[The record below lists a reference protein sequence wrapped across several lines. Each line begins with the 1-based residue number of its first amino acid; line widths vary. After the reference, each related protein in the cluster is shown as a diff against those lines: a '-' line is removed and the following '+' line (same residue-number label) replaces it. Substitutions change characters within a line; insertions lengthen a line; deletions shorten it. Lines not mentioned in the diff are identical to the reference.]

1 MFFLKIA
8 LIKLIKEK
16 IQVKN
21 VNQDY
26 QIAAELESENKNNNL
41 VQIELSL
48 EAKTYLAY
56 KYKLTNRDKLLK
68 KLKRANPNF
77 TKQIF
82 KKSHFI
88 CKQAVELAGTVLKKI
103 FSGKRVLLNHKY
115 ISKITECDSTDQ
127 NKRILD
133 QLDNFFI
140 INYHR
145 LAIVNGVPYN
155 YHYSFE
161 LHPVIIEELEDV
173 GLWNLK
179 FMPAE
184 MRLSYNN
191 RPNIFSKNIYRSGK
205 SKFFKDFN
213 SNNISTEIIMAG
225 TKKLQTE
232 PTKTEISVK
241 KKKFLAHFRKKVINS
256 ERKSRYQKFKVYD
269 KPKNLKDHYPLIQED
284 CWKLQKYSGKAYN
297 LNAMNEILLD
307 ISRKPKTQGHSFI
320 SKAKFMAYMTDV
332 YSKEAREVDKAN
344 QANFKIMR
352 RRPKAEVEKIAT
364 LNQRETYLNQVEN
377 DAIYSRC
384 DYTQFRARVAGNFPI
399 NIGYDLLKNMI
410 DVKKHDT
417 IFEVVM
423 HKTVK
428 LTDHYKQL
436 IINHAKGIGSYVGID
451 ELELIEV
458 LE

>member
-26 QIAAELESENKNNNL
+26 QIAAELESKNENNNL

-48 EAKTYLAY
+48 EARTYLAY
-56 KYKLTNRDKLLK
+56 KYKLANRDKLLK

-88 CKQAVELAGTVLKKI
+88 CKQAVELAGTILKKI

-140 INYHR
+140 ISYHR
-145 LAIVNGVPYN
+145 LAIVDGVPYN

-161 LHPVIIEELEDV
+161 LHPLIIEELKGV
-173 GLWNLK
+173 GLWNLE

-191 RPNIFSKNIYRSGK
+191 RPNIFSKNIYRSNK
-205 SKFFKDFN
+205 SKFLKN
-213 SNNISTEIIMAG
+213 SNSDNISTGIAVSD
-225 TKKLQTE
+225 TKKLPTE
-232 PTKTEISVK
+232 LPKARILVGKE
-241 KKKFLAHFRKKVINS
+241 KFLVNSRKKVISS
-256 ERKSRYQKFKVYD
+256 ERKSKYQKFKAYD
-269 KPKNLKDHYPLIQED
+269 SIKNLKDHYPLSQED
-284 CWKLQKYSGKAYN
+284 CWELQKRSGKAYN
-297 LNAMNEILLD
+297 LNAINEILLD

-320 SKAKFMAYMTDV
+320 SKARFMAYMTDV
-332 YSKEAREVDKAN
+332 CSKEEREIGKTN
-344 QANFKIMR
+344 QVGFKIMR
-352 RRPKAEVEKIAT
+352 RRSKAEIKKIVT

-377 DAIYSRC
+377 AAIYARC

-399 NIGYDLLKNMI
+399 NLGYDLLKNMI
-410 DVKKHDT
+410 DVKKHGT
-417 IFEVVM
+417 IFEVIM
-423 HKTVK
+423 HKTIE

-436 IINHAKGIGSYVGID
+436 IINHAKGIGSYVD
-451 ELELIEV
+451 VEELEFIEV
-458 LE
+458 LG

>member
-26 QIAAELESENKNNNL
+26 QIATELESENKNNNL

-48 EAKTYLAY
+48 EAKTFLAY
-56 KYKLTNRDKLLK
+56 KYKIANRDKLLK

-82 KKSHFI
+82 RKSHFI
-88 CKQAVELAGTVLKKI
+88 CKQI
-103 FSGKRVLLNHKY
+103 
-115 ISKITECDSTDQ
+115 
-127 NKRILD
+127 
-133 QLDNFFI
+133 FI

-191 RPNIFSKNIYRSGK
+191 RPNIFSINIYRSSK
-205 SKFFKDFN
+205 SKFFKDSN

-332 YSKEAREVDKAN
+332 YSKEKRELYKAN

-352 RRPKAEVEKIAT
+352 RRPKAEVEKIIT
-364 LNQRETYLNQVEN
+364 LNQRENYLNKVEN
-377 DAIYSRC
+377 AAIYSRC

-399 NIGYDLLKNMI
+399 NLGYDLLKNMI